1 MKCDGTLLLPL
12 NLHLL
17 FCLALAED
25 FTDRIVAVAD
35 SDILVAPLAVANLT
49 LDTPP
54 RAAYLGPGNENVL
67 VVDRWASIPTQNRG
81 VQMELVPDSV
91 ASRVLERIPIVI
103 GAGVLVLALVT
114 GCTQVDQEETAVQ
127 QGKVKGAVGTS
138 IDRDVPIDEANREI
152 RTTTESTNESTTRKA
167 ANAPL
172 EGEKADTIKLLEN

>member
-1 MKCDGTLLLPL
+1 
-12 NLHLL
+12 
-17 FCLALAED
+17 
-25 FTDRIVAVAD
+25 
-35 SDILVAPLAVANLT
+35 
-49 LDTPP
+49 
-54 RAAYLGPGNENVL
+54 
-67 VVDRWASIPTQNRG
+67 
-81 VQMELVPDSV
+81 MELVSDSV

-114 GCTQVDQEETAVQ
+114 GCTKVDQEETAVQ

-172 EGEKADTIKLLEN
+172 EGDETDTIKRFEK

>member
-1 MKCDGTLLLPL
+1 
-12 NLHLL
+12 
-17 FCLALAED
+17 
-25 FTDRIVAVAD
+25 
-35 SDILVAPLAVANLT
+35 
-49 LDTPP
+49 
-54 RAAYLGPGNENVL
+54 
-67 VVDRWASIPTQNRG
+67 
-81 VQMELVPDSV
+81 MELVPDSV

-152 RTTTESTNESTTRKA
+152 RTTTESANESTTRKA

-172 EGEKADTIKLLEN
+172 EGDKADTIKRFEK